1 MINTSM
7 REYGYYLLT
16 RQDDYGQQRI
26 NSDVPVG
33 TLKMSINTTSQSIQ
47 ENINYSGSQYIG
59 LTFAEVDDTYVIK
72 YGEKRLKVLYV
83 NPAGR
88 YKQVFLADYAN

>member
-1 MINTSM
+1 MINTST
-7 REYGYYLLT
+7 RNYGYYLLT
-16 RQDDYGQQRI
+16 KQDDYGQQRL

-33 TLKMSINTTSQSIQ
+33 TIRMSINITNQSIQ

-59 LTFAEVDDTYVIK
+59 LTFAEVDDTYVIQ

-83 NPAGR
+83 NPLGR
-88 YKQVFLADYAN
+88 LKQVFLADYGD